1 MQDTW
6 KIPGVGNGNPLT
18 GILAW
23 EFHGHR
29 SLVGYSPWGCKQP
42 NTTEQQS
49 TTHMV
54 WDGHLALLVHSLKA
68 VTCVPSREDYEAQ

>member
-1 MQDTW
+1 M
-6 KIPGVGNGNPLT
+6 
-18 GILAW
+18 
-23 EFHGHR
+23 
-29 SLVGYSPWGCKQP
+29 GYSPWGCKQP